1 MKLKISPSH
10 VFAPLMRLHN
20 PDAVL
25 LIRFAWRTR
34 HVIDLFF
41 VFCRHTDWILR
52 VTTDDHRQRSGRQRA
67 CHLHIA
73 RCVRAVLTIVVM
85 PHMGRRDNNVW
96 LFCLLQ
102 LLNHQLRFISGLTK
116 FDISEIFRIT
126 NFGCVIRRQ
135 ANNGNFQ
142 ILTLKQRPWFKQ
154 ALAGTFLVDIGRK

>member
-1 MKLKISPSH
+1 
-10 VFAPLMRLHN
+10 
-20 PDAVL
+20 
-25 LIRFAWRTR
+25 
-34 HVIDLFF
+34 
-41 VFCRHTDWILR
+41 
-52 VTTDDHRQRSGRQRA
+52 
-67 CHLHIA
+67 
-73 RCVRAVLTIVVM
+73 M

-154 ALAGTFLVDIGRK
+154 ALAGTFLVDIGGKQRELSPLFLLA